1 MTFPQRVEATPRRR
15 MGSTRLRRGAYGA
28 EPRLAGRFR
37 RPAENPLAVCILSGK
52 TPPSPFLCPSSDRAM
67 RTALTKCRNSLYLLN
82 MVKTR
87 ISSKGQT
94 TVPRRFLKLWKT
106 SQVLWDL
113 NPDGTARVSPTPDIM
128 ALMGSIAEGGSRGH
142 DEKGKVRAAI
152 GRNAAQEG
160 LSK

>member
-1 MTFPQRVEATPRRR
+1 M
-15 MGSTRLRRGAYGA
+15 
-28 EPRLAGRFR
+28 
-37 RPAENPLAVCILSGK
+37 
-52 TPPSPFLCPSSDRAM
+52 
-67 RTALTKCRNSLYLLN
+67 
-82 MVKTR
+82 
-87 ISSKGQT
+87 
-94 TVPRRFLKLWKT
+94 
-106 SQVLWDL
+106 LWDL